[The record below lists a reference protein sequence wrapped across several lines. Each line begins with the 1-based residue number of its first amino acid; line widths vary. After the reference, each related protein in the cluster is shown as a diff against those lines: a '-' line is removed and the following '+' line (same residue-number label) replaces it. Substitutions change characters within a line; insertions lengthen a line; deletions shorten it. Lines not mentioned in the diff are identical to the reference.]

1 MAKFSEA
8 ILTQYGPSTRSTGIV
23 PRVKTLTPSLAAPY
37 HRLRSVA
44 NRPCAKARQHL
55 LGTASFTQQTH
66 VQAASDQCLQ
76 FIGNCER
83 DSLKAHRS
91 GSLSAHPINVNCHR
105 MFAKDTV
112 PFGVGRWYDFPEFGC
127 HLGNVD
133 PIGHPGS
140 QGSYGLAAIRPWWPT
155 IAFNS
160 LKMSTHYAPDT
171 VVSLVESV
179 LIKAE
184 PS

>member
-8 ILTQYGPSTRSTGIV
+8 ILTQYGPLTRSTGIV

-91 GSLSAHPINVNCHR
+91 GSLSAHPINVTMPSDVSKGYGSLWGR
-105 MFAKDTV
+105 TV
-112 PFGVGRWYDFPEFGC
+112 VRFSCIWMSSGKCRPNWSSGEPRFIRAGSDPALVADDSFQLSE
-127 HLGNVD
+127 NV
-133 PIGHPGS
+133 
-140 QGSYGLAAIRPWWPT
+140 YTLC
-155 IAFNS
+155 
-160 LKMSTHYAPDT
+160 PDT
-171 VVSLVESV
+171 VVPLVESV